1 MVIGHLLMGYSLPVM
16 SLFRV
21 ALYLVPEGLIKPF
34 GSRKPILEKTRRLAT
49 PCLKGQRHNSVDSL
63 QPPMIFS

>member
-16 SLFRV
+16 SLFSVV

-34 GSRKPILEKTRRLAT
+34 GSRKPILEKTRYPRDFLFKGAAAQGAQRTLLA
-49 PCLKGQRHNSVDSL
+49 
-63 QPPMIFS
+63 